1 MAIRVMVK
9 NNEPLEKTLRRLRK
23 ICNNEGITR
32 DLKRSAYYEKPSER
46 RRRKERERI
55 KNLRKAEKGD
65 KADKKKKDDKKAEKE
80 KKGERRGGF
89 DRRPM

>member
-1 MAIRVMVK
+1 MAVRVQVK

-32 DLKRSAYYEKPSER
+32 ELKRHAYYEKPSER

-55 KNLRKAEKGD
+55 KTIRLSQT
-65 KADKKKKDDKKAEKE
+65 ADPAIAQ
-80 KKGERRGGF
+80 
-89 DRRPM
+89 